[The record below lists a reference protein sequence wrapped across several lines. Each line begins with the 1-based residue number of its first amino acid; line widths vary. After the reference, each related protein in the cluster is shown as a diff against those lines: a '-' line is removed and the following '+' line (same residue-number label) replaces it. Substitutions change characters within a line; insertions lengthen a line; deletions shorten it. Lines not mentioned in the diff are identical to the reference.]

1 MDEQSNGQQG
11 EELKILK
18 KHVQWAFWKQ
28 KANGEKWTENK
39 EHGEKKYPNWDK
51 IKQLPFN
58 MAKLLLQVKHFK
70 KLSEVHD
77 GNIS

>member
-1 MDEQSNGQQG
+1 MNKVMDNKVNSLRYWKNTYNEHFKNRKQMVRNG
-11 EELKILK
+11 LKTK
-18 KHVQWAFWKQ
+18 NMVK
-28 KANGEKWTENK
+28 
-39 EHGEKKYPNWDK
+39 KKYPNWDK
-51 IKQLPFN
+51 NKQLPFN